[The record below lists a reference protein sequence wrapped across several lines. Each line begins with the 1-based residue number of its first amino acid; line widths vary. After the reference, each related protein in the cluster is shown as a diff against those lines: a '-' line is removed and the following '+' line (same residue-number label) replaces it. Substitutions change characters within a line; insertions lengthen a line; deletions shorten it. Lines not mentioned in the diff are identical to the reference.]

1 MTWQIYIKYSF
12 FSVFPLLVLVIAD
25 CNDYD
30 YELYRYANPSI
41 GSELSIGRYSELRY
55 QNLYGERKSWIGT
68 SLGKTI
74 QYFSKNKQEF
84 EKRQKH
90 H

>member
-30 YELYRYANPSI
+30 YELYR
-41 GSELSIGRYSELRY
+41 
-55 QNLYGERKSWIGT
+55 
-68 SLGKTI
+68 
-74 QYFSKNKQEF
+74 
-84 EKRQKH
+84 
-90 H
+90 